1 MFLLLLLF
9 VTQVERKKKTYI
21 SWFTPQKPTTAG
33 TGLDQAQEVGTTSCQ
48 SGWQEPK
55 DLCHYLLPASVNIS
69 RKLSSKQSQH
79 FFFCKNPS
87 HCTILDPIQNHLE
100 VLCCIFEFYCRQLI
114 LVFVLLEEKILSNS
128 PGIC

>member
-1 MFLLLLLF
+1 MFLLLLLLF

-69 RKLSSKQSQH
+69 RKLSSKLSQH
-79 FFFCKNPS
+79 FFSARIQVIVLSWILFK
-87 HCTILDPIQNHLE
+87 TI
-100 VLCCIFEFYCRQLI
+100 
-114 LVFVLLEEKILSNS
+114 
-128 PGIC
+128 